1 MKIKNTIV
9 PAILSIS
16 FACTQPTA
24 TPSVLTLQGVM
35 LTKVMP
41 EKTTITSRLQ
51 WNSVWGVNYYE
62 VVRVENGKE
71 TNVATPKVPTSTLS
85 LLDSSTSLTET
96 GEYKYIVRAIDA
108 NNKLISQGETGKLK
122 PIGSNVLAKVDIQN
136 LKAFPEVNTVSRLEN
151 ITWSSSTAADLY
163 YPEIIN
169 STTNK
174 QIFGV
179 LTKDPTINL
188 NINGSP
194 ILPTGILTQELPM
207 LTNGMEKGVE
217 HRFSVYSIKFDNKE
231 KPTSVGIRKSDE
243 FKLMI

>member
-1 MKIKNTIV
+1 MKIRNTLV
-9 PAILSIS
+9 PAILSIT
-16 FACTQPTA
+16 FACSQPTA
-24 TPSVLTLQGVM
+24 TPSVLTLQGIM

-41 EKTTITSRLQ
+41 DKTTITSRLQ
-51 WNSVWGVNYYE
+51 WNSVWGVSYYE

-71 TNVATPKVPTSTLS
+71 VNVSTPKVPTSTLS
-85 LLDSSTSLTET
+85 LVDNATTLTET

-122 PIGSNVLAKVDIQN
+122 PIGSNILPKVEIQN
-136 LKAFPEVNTVSRLEN
+136 LKPLPEVNTVSRLEN
-151 ITWSSSTAADLY
+151 ITWSSSSPVDLFY
-163 YPEIIN
+163 SEIVN
-169 STTNK
+169 ASNNK

-179 LTKDPTINL
+179 LTKDATINL

-194 ILPTGILTQELPM
+194 ILPTGILKDELQI

-217 HRFSVYSIKFDNKE
+217 HKFSVYSIKYDNKE
-231 KPTSVGIRKSDE
+231 KPTSVGIRKSEE